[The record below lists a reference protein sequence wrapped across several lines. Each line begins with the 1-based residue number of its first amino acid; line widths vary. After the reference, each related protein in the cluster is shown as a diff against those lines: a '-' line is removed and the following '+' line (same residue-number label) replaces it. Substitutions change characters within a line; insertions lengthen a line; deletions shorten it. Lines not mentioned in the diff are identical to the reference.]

1 MITFHICLE
10 YYKKFFEKRNSKLDF
25 LSQSFCYFLSLSF
38 EIYKIHTL
46 YFIVI
51 ILKNSKVFLKKF
63 FLAYILIMPGKNIQ
77 KFKSLIKDN

>member
-10 YYKKFFEKRNSKLDF
+10 YYKKFFEKRNLKFDF
-25 LSQSFCYFLSLSF
+25 LSQSFCYFLFLSF

-51 ILKNSKVFLKKF
+51 ILKNSKVF
-63 FLAYILIMPGKNIQ
+63 
-77 KFKSLIKDN
+77 FKEIISSIYSNHAWEKYSKI